1 MVTWG
6 AAIRYRKAIG
16 NMYAVRVFVASP
28 SGQEMSQKAQK
39 EEKKKLDLCL
49 DYEKSHLKDDLF

>member
-1 MVTWG
+1 
-6 AAIRYRKAIG
+6 
-16 NMYAVRVFVASP
+16 
-28 SGQEMSQKAQK
+28 MSQKAQK